1 MRKVRTAGISRLMV
15 GLAVLAVA
23 LAVGVPAAAAS
34 GTATPYC
41 GIDWGSLPKEA
52 GPLVPGP
59 VTNARAGQHECYDR
73 LVIDLKGK
81 APGYAVEYVPQVTQD
96 GSGDVVPLR
105 GGAKLQISVRAPA
118 YDINTGHETLPSG
131 HPELVNV
138 SGFRTFRQVAGAGSF
153 EGYTAIGLG
162 VRGRLPFR
170 VFTLAGPGSGSRL
183 VIDVAHRWS

>member
-1 MRKVRTAGISRLMV
+1 MRKVMV
-15 GLAVLAVA
+15 GVAAIAMLAVA
-23 LAVGVPAAAAS
+23 VPAVAAS
-34 GTATPYC
+34 TAPYC
-41 GIDWGSLPKEA
+41 GIRWGSLPKEA

-59 VTNARAGQHECYDR
+59 VTNARAGQHACYDR
-73 LVIDLKGK
+73 LVVDLKGK
-81 APGYAVEYVPQVTQD
+81 APGYAVSYVPEVTQD
-96 GSGDVVPLR
+96 GSGALVPLR

-118 YDINTGHETLPSG
+118 YDVNTGSETLSTARS
-131 HPELVNV
+131 ELVNV